1 MEDKKTNRASK
12 NMPAAPR
19 HAPRAR
25 RHPEVSITI
34 ITWNSRQL
42 LHDCLESIYAGTRKV
57 DFEIIVV
64 DNGSRDGTVEMLHQR
79 FPKVRLIKNAAN
91 RGVAPARNQALRVA
105 KGDFVLILDADTR
118 VLPGAIDDL
127 AAFAQSTPEAGIVG
141 AKMIDPDGAL
151 QLTCRRF
158 PTIFTPLL
166 RRLQFIPLFRNSRTL
181 RDQVM
186 ADWDHNSIRE
196 VDYVIGAC
204 QLIRR
209 EVIAEVGFLDENIFY
224 GPEDVDYCL
233 RAQSHGWKVYYYP
246 NATIMH
252 YERRITRNFFRA
264 VSWKHLW
271 AVFYFFQKHGY
282 LFNAKNRDYAI
293 IMPRVIEGV
302 LLGASDLT
310 AITAAF
316 LLWAWFRGKMGLY
329 TITDPTQLFTSAVLI
344 AAFWFVLFLFFGLY
358 RAWSAHSRFDELVK
372 IVKTVFFG
380 VVLIFL
386 LTFDFER
393 DFTTPP
399 TRGRLLIVTYWLLMS
414 FMVANGRLVLRT
426 VQRRLLEA
434 GIGVRRTLI
443 VGWNKKARALLDK
456 IKRFPA
462 LGYRVVG
469 FVDVNTPKA
478 HQAYG
483 EAPVIGSIREL
494 SRIIQEQRVENVL
507 IALDMFHRRQVTEVV
522 NQCTELP
529 VTLKIIPD
537 LYSIVMGQA
546 RTNQIYGFPLI
557 EIFPQIMPL
566 WQRRSKR
573 LLDVTVSLAVLAL
586 GLPLWLLLAAAI
598 WLDSPGPIFSR
609 QKRVG
614 KDGRIFRL
622 IRFRVKKKAP
632 LNSNGKP
639 ATGKNNFEITR
650 TGRFLRQWHLEKIP
664 QFLNVLAGEMSLVG
678 PRPAPPRVVEKLKKE
693 VPFYMRRL
701 KVQPGLT
708 GWAQVQ
714 AADHGAME
722 GVKQKLQYDFFY
734 VENMSLA
741 MDVKI
746 LLSAVYRMLIRR
758 DIK

>member
-1 MEDKKTNRASK
+1 MEDNKINNASK
-12 NMPAAPR
+12 NIHAARR
-19 HAPRAR
+19 HASSAR

-42 LHDCLESIYAGTRKV
+42 LQDCLESIYAGTRKV
-57 DFEIIVV
+57 DFEVIVV
-64 DNGSRDGTVEMLHQR
+64 DNGSRDDTVEMLRQC
-79 FPKVRLIKNAAN
+79 FPKVRLIENAAN
-91 RGVAPARNQALRVA
+91 RGVAPARNQALRIA
-105 KGDFVLILDADTR
+105 RGDFVLILDADTR
-118 VLPGAIDDL
+118 VMPGAIDDL
-127 AAFAQSTPEAGIVG
+127 AAFARSAPDAGIVG
-141 AKMIDPDGAL
+141 AKMINPDGVL

-264 VSWKHLW
+264 ISWKHLW

-293 IMPRVIEGV
+293 IMPRLIEGV

-310 AITAAF
+310 AIIGAF

-329 TITDPTQLFTSAVLI
+329 TITDPTQLLTSAALI

-358 RAWSAHSRFDELVK
+358 RAWYAHSRFDELVK

-426 VQRRLLEA
+426 LQRRLLEA

-469 FVDVNTPKA
+469 FVDVQTPKA

-507 IALDMFHRRQVTEVV
+507 IALDMFHRREVTEVV

-598 WLDSPGPIFSR
+598 RLDSPGPIFSR

-614 KDGRIFRL
+614 KDGRIFKL
-622 IRFRVKKKAP
+622 IRFRVKRKEP
-632 LNSNGKP
+632 LNSNGRS
-639 ATGKNNFEITR
+639 ANEKNNFQITR
-650 TGRFLRQWHLEKIP
+650 TGRFMRQWHLEKIP

-678 PRPAPPRVVEKLKKE
+678 PRPERPRVVEKLKKE
-693 VPFYMRRL
+693 VPFYMRRF

-714 AADHGAME
+714 GADHGSME

-741 MDVKI
+741 MDLKI
-746 LLSAVYRMLIRR
+746 LLHTVYVMLAG
-758 DIK
+758 KGQ